1 MSFCV
6 DLVEDWKKRWA
17 KPRICSCRRENM
29 RILGYM
35 TNFTFNE
42 KALVPVN
49 GDQLDEVSKGAFYNP
64 H

>member
-1 MSFCV
+1 
-6 DLVEDWKKRWA
+6 
-17 KPRICSCRRENM
+17 M